1 MLSTAMPGTPES
13 LLTTGSEVMTHPEVP
28 GGQENSAS
36 RLEDPL
42 AGIGFLDRFVL
53 RLALYGA
60 TETAY
65 MTETPQVLL
74 ENLRK
79 GLLTNQTAIRVRQE
93 LQSNQSAGTQL

>member
-36 RLEDPL
+36 RLEDPF
-42 AGIGFLDRFVL
+42 AGTGFLGHFVPWP
-53 RLALYGA
+53 ALYGV

-65 MTETPQVLL
+65 MTETLQVLL

-79 GLLTNQTAIRVRQE
+79 GLLTNQTAIWVQQE
-93 LQSNQSAGTQL
+93 LQSN